1 MPYFFLPVS
10 LITAGLY
17 ALVAWQLFRNANSK
31 GVSLGV
37 SMLVLV
43 ALVLH
48 TGLVGISVFGKGAV
62 HLGFGNAVSLLLWLS
77 AVVYGL
83 ASLRYA
89 LPGVQAWVTALAA
102 VGVLMPLI
110 FPDARPVPFS
120 NLPGFRAHLV
130 ISLLAFSLLFLA
142 ALQAIFMTAFEKRLH
157 KGASAADLTGLPPLL
172 TLEAVLF
179 RLIWAGYIL
188 LTLALASGIFFSE
201 EVFGKAIPLTHKTIF
216 AVMSWIVFGVLLAGR
231 QIWGWRGRLA
241 LRWTIFGFVLLLL
254 AYVVSKF
261 VIEILLHR

>member
-1 MPYFFLPVS
+1 MPYFLPVS
-10 LITAGLY
+10 LVTAGCYGLI
-17 ALVAWQLFRNANSK
+17 AWQLFRQASAR
-31 GVSLGV
+31 GVSLGLSV
-37 SMLVLV
+37 LML
-43 ALVLH
+43 ATLVLH
-48 TGLVGISVFGKGAV
+48 TGLVGVSVFGQGAV
-62 HLGFGNAVSLLLWLS
+62 HLGFGNAVSLILWLS
-77 AVVYGL
+77 ALVYGL

-110 FPDARPVPFS
+110 FPDVRPVPFS

-130 ISLLAFSLLFLA
+130 ISLLAFSLLFIA
-142 ALQAIFMTAFEKRLH
+142 ALQAAFMAAFEKHLH
-157 KGASAADLTGLPPLL
+157 RGTPAAGMAGLPPLL

-201 EVFGKAIPLTHKTIF
+201 EVFGQAIPLTHKTVF
-216 AVMSWIVFGVLLAGR
+216 AVLSWVVFGVLLAGR

-241 LRWTIFGFVLLLL
+241 LRWTIAGFVLLLL
-254 AYVVSKF
+254 GYVVSKF
-261 VIEILLHR
+261 VLEILLHR